1 MEGIR
6 RRDTAAGKDRRAKGG
21 GIEQVGRSGVAKG
34 RGTQQV
40 GRSGV
45 EMGAV

>member
-6 RRDTAAGKDRRAKGG
+6 RRDTAAGKERRAKGG
-21 GIEQVGRSGVAKG
+21 ETEQVGRSGVEKV

-45 EMGAV
+45 EME